1 MESEKT
7 LPYFM
12 TNKDWYY
19 TDLEVENEYGGNI
32 HLTKLGKSIPVV
44 VKSFAKFYA
53 VEYDDDGTIVDS

>member
-1 MESEKT
+1 MENEKT

-32 HLTKLGKSIPVV
+32 HLTKLGKSIPAVV
-44 VKSFAKFYA
+44 ESFANFYA
-53 VEYDDDGTIVDS
+53 VEYDEDGNVVDS

>member
-1 MESEKT
+1 
-7 LPYFM
+7 M

-19 TDLEVENEYGGNI
+19 TDLEFENEYGGNI
-32 HLTKLGKSIPVV
+32 HLTELGKLIPAV

>member
-19 TDLEVENEYGGNI
+19 TDLELENEYGGNI
-32 HLTKLGKSIPVV
+32 HLTKLGKSIPTV
-44 VKSFAKFYA
+44 VKSYEEFHAP
-53 VEYDDDGTIVDS
+53 EYEMNDLKLN